1 MHGNGKSAI
10 DLLNEIQRATEDV
23 HVSASYF
30 ASILSKINNLAEEVK
45 EAISEEMT
53 KPGMHIMCRYYKGQH
68 YNDYEDCTVCCSLHD
83 DDYVSRDSCL
93 NCSDFDLSDKGKK
106 MVRDML
112 AESGNSVT

>member
-1 MHGNGKSAI
+1 MHGKSAI
-10 DLLNEIQRATEDV
+10 DLLNEIQGVTADI

-30 ASILSKINNLAEEVK
+30 ESALSKIHNLAEEVK

-53 KPGMHIMCRYYKGQH
+53 KPGMHVMCRYYKGQH
-68 YNDYEDCTVCCSLHD
+68 YNDYEDWTVCCSLRD
-83 DDYVSRDSCL
+83 DDYISRDACL
-93 NCSDFDLSDKGKK
+93 NCRGFDLSDKGKE